1 MGDAGRGRA
10 SAIGDYGFLSDC
22 QSAALID
29 RAGSVNWWCL
39 PRFDSPSVFGRLLG
53 PEAGHWSL
61 CPSASFESTRLYVPH
76 SLVLRTVFT
85 TAGGEVTISDALA
98 LAPGARG
105 HEIGLRSPHVLVRRV
120 DGTEGV
126 VEMVT
131 EFAPRMEYGL
141 TVPNVLDAADGVVA
155 RGGPVALTLTGGV
168 TLSRRPGCATG
179 RFTVRAGE
187 QVEFRL
193 AYAPSSGPSGADGG
207 DAASLEDT
215 IAGWES
221 WVQLHDGYRG
231 RHRDAVKR
239 SSLVLQGLTFQPT
252 GAVVAAATTSL
263 PEKIGG
269 ELNFDYRFAW
279 LRDLLRQRSRPPGR
293 GSRPRP
299 QGAPGQLSAGL
310 LARRAD
316 QRGLAPDRGGG
327 AITRSSTQGGVMN
340 GRLQDR
346 IALITGSDSGIG
358 QATAI
363 EFAKEG
369 ADLVVHYLE
378 DADGAE
384 ETRQEV
390 EAQGRR
396 AIVVQADIADEVQ
409 VARLFDDAVKEFG
422 RIDILMNN
430 AGVDASGDEVAD
442 LSTETFDKA
451 IRTNLYGAFFCC
463 RRYVRLR
470 KAGGVTGG
478 KIINVTSV
486 HQDIPNAGGADY
498 DCSKGALRMLTRT
511 LALELAPL
519 KINVNSLGP
528 GMVLTPFNQAAIDD
542 PELLE
547 EQVQSI
553 PWKRAAEP
561 AEIGRL
567 AVFLASAD
575 SDYVTGSTYFMDGGL
590 MINLGQGA

>member
-1 MGDAGRGRA
+1 
-10 SAIGDYGFLSDC
+10 
-22 QSAALID
+22 
-29 RAGSVNWWCL
+29 
-39 PRFDSPSVFGRLLG
+39 
-53 PEAGHWSL
+53 
-61 CPSASFESTRLYVPH
+61 
-76 SLVLRTVFT
+76 
-85 TAGGEVTISDALA
+85 
-98 LAPGARG
+98 
-105 HEIGLRSPHVLVRRV
+105 
-120 DGTEGV
+120 
-126 VEMVT
+126 
-131 EFAPRMEYGL
+131 
-141 TVPNVLDAADGVVA
+141 
-155 RGGPVALTLTGGV
+155 
-168 TLSRRPGCATG
+168 
-179 RFTVRAGE
+179 
-187 QVEFRL
+187 
-193 AYAPSSGPSGADGG
+193 
-207 DAASLEDT
+207 
-215 IAGWES
+215 
-221 WVQLHDGYRG
+221 
-231 RHRDAVKR
+231 
-239 SSLVLQGLTFQPT
+239 
-252 GAVVAAATTSL
+252 
-263 PEKIGG
+263 
-269 ELNFDYRFAW
+269 
-279 LRDLLRQRSRPPGR
+279 
-293 GSRPRP
+293 
-299 QGAPGQLSAGL
+299 
-310 LARRAD
+310 
-316 QRGLAPDRGGG
+316 
-327 AITRSSTQGGVMN
+327 MN

-422 RIDILMNN
+422 RVDILMNN

-590 MINLGQGA
+590 MINVGQGA